1 MAHGHRRDT
10 GVLGKVLARI
20 RDRVLNR
27 LRVRHADLPAV
38 AVVPV
43 PSSLS
48 LAALESFPQLGVLWM
63 GPTQQALGPAVR
75 YSEKRKPLRV
85 LLVILPAED
94 RLEFVAP
101 ERSATLRSSSEIP
114 SGFVKVIHA
123 QVGAAEVMRLVFLAE
138 FVINPNCRHGGHNLA
153 VDGVGEKPSHAG
165 KLHQELFNRPA

>member
-10 GVLGKVLARI
+10 GVLGKVLARV

-85 LLVILPAED
+85 LLVNLPAED
-94 RLEFVAP
+94 QLEFDEIVSMKIRRVAILV
-101 ERSATLRSSSEIP
+101 STMTLNV
-114 SGFVKVIHA
+114 VK
-123 QVGAAEVMRLVFLAE
+123 
-138 FVINPNCRHGGHNLA
+138 
-153 VDGVGEKPSHAG
+153 S
-165 KLHQELFNRPA
+165 